1 MNKNAS
7 IPTKDL
13 VTPPSSAGAVVVPS
27 DTFEASALLSRLLLS
42 FLLLIRRVDT
52 VTWLMTSP
60 GGGRAEVDA
69 VGIGA
74 GEVEEM
80 RMRGKNAGQ
89 KTSESSTAEVKVDS
103 GARLAV
109 WSWQTVCVRAVMW
122 GELSRSERRMAS

>member
-1 MNKNAS
+1 M
-7 IPTKDL
+7 
-13 VTPPSSAGAVVVPS
+13 
-27 DTFEASALLSRLLLS
+27 
-42 FLLLIRRVDT
+42 
-52 VTWLMTSP
+52 
-60 GGGRAEVDA
+60 
-69 VGIGA
+69 GIGA